1 MNEELQ
7 AVLEGRA
14 SWCVVTAEA
23 LSTLATLA
31 PEAVDHVIT
40 DPPYDAH
47 THENA
52 STWTSAT
59 GCAVHIDIDFPP
71 ISPQNIVSHL
81 LRVSRR
87 WTLAFC
93 AFEMV
98 GDYVKAAEENW
109 VRCGIYRRTNG
120 APQFTGDRP
129 AQAAEAIAILHGKKN
144 KKRWNGG
151 GRWAFWESPVE
162 KADRQHPTQKPLP
175 LMMQLIEQFTD
186 KGELIIDPFCGAGTT
201 GVAAVRQGR
210 RFIGV
215 ELQEKYVKTARKR
228 IARAEEEFRDEEEQK
243 RLFAEAMLETE
254 KFQRGLFDL
263 AAAMED

>member
-1 MNEELQ
+1 MNDDIR

-14 SWCVVTAEA
+14 TWCVVTAES
-23 LSTLATLA
+23 LSTIAEI
-31 PEAVDHVIT
+31 PELGVDHVIT

-71 ISPQNIVSHL
+71 ISPDTIVANL

-87 WTLAFC
+87 WTLSFC
-93 AFEMV
+93 SFEML
-98 GDYVKAAEENW
+98 GDYIKAAGKSW
-109 VRCGIYRRTNG
+109 IRCGIYRRTNG

-129 AQAAEAIAILHGKKN
+129 AQAAEAVAVLHNLKT

-151 GRWAFWESPVE
+151 GKWAFWESPVE
-162 KADRQHPTQKPLP
+162 KAARHHPTQKPLP

-186 KGELIIDPFCGAGTT
+186 KGELVLDPFCGAGTT

-215 ELQEKYVKTARKR
+215 ELQEKYAVMARKR
-228 IARAEEEFRDEEEQK
+228 IAQAEEDYRDEEEQ
-243 RLFAEAMLETE
+243 RRIFEVAMAETYD
-254 KFQRGLFDL
+254 FQRGIFD
-263 AAAMED
+263 AAMAGDC

>member
-7 AVLEGRA
+7 AVLEGR
-14 SWCVVTAEA
+14 SLWCVVTAEA
-23 LSTLATLA
+23 LSTLLQM
-31 PEAVDHVIT
+31 PESSVDHVIT

-52 STWTSAT
+52 STWTAAS

-71 ISPQNIVSHL
+71 ISPPTIVDGL
-81 LRVSRR
+81 LRVSKR

-93 AFEMV
+93 SFEML
-98 GDYVKAAEENW
+98 GEYVKAAGTAW
-109 VRCGIYRRTNG
+109 VRTGIYRRTNG

-129 AQAAEAIAILHGKKN
+129 AQAAEAVAILHDKKV

-151 GRWAFWESPVE
+151 GKWAFWESPVE
-162 KADRQHPTQKPLP
+162 KSARHHPTQKPLP
-175 LMMQLIEQFTD
+175 LMMQLIDQFTD
-186 KGELIIDPFCGAGTT
+186 KGELILDPFCGAGTT

-215 ELQEKYVKTARKR
+215 ELQEKYVAMSKKR
-228 IARAEEEFRDEEEQK
+228 IARAEEEYRDEEEQK
-243 RLFAEAMLETE
+243 RLFAVAMRETE
-254 KFQRGLFDL
+254 EFQKGLFNL
-263 AAAMED
+263 AASME